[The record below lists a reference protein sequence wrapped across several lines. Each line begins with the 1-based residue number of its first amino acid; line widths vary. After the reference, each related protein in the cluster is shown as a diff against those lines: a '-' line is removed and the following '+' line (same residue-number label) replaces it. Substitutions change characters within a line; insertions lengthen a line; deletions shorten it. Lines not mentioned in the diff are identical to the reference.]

1 MNSLYYHAA
10 NRYNIF
16 KRKTYA
22 TFLQRQCKTILIY
35 KLPSILKFTT
45 SSYLS
50 KSTDKKLSN
59 HSIVGSVWEC
69 LKVEN
74 KNILPLSFVINK
86 PKSSKSRVAISKK
99 PQFHRNSLLT
109 GILLTNP
116 KSFKNKKKSLLNY
129 TRLL

>member
-1 MNSLYYHAA
+1 MPLPWTVCIITLPIGITFSREKHMQLFYKDNAKKY
-10 NRYNIF
+10 RYIN
-16 KRKTYA
+16 Y
-22 TFLQRQCKTILIY
+22 
-35 KLPSILKFTT
+35 LPSWNLLLPVR
-45 SSYLS
+45 LS

-59 HSIVGSVWEC
+59 HSIVGSVWEW

-86 PKSSKSRVAISKK
+86 PESSKSRGAISKK

-116 KSFKNKKKSLLNY
+116 KSFKIKKNPY
-129 TRLL
+129 